1 MPVTI
6 HEMKD
11 DIALVFINGEDDE
24 NESDENDKRH
34 SSWVVWSKYEGKK
47 SVVVR

>member
-1 MPVTI
+1 MPVTT

-24 NESDENDKRH
+24 NEGDENDKRH
-34 SSWVVWSKYEGKK
+34 SSCLIKIW
-47 SVVVR
+47 R